1 MARPTKQG
9 IDYFPV
15 DVQFDDKIELLIAEK
30 GGNALAVIVTIW
42 QLIYQNEGYYI
53 SNGKD
58 LFLLVKRRIM
68 TDLEMIESVVKI
80 SLERGI
86 FNNELHKKY
95 KILTSKAIQKRYFE
109 ASKRKKTVNVNKN
122 YICLGVNVNI
132 YEHIVYINATK
143 EEVEVKVKVK
153 VNEKNNYKGVYDYYL
168 SMPNLIK
175 HKKYTPAIYDAIKKA
190 MKNLSITIEDCKTL
204 IKKHSE
210 LIKLN
215 SGGKYDIEVR
225 PIEVFFGQK
234 LYKGG
239 GLICSEYL
247 EGGIKSNNL
256 LKKKNEEEETDYT
269 MVRSESGFFRV

>member
-1 MARPTKQG
+1 MFTPNGWVKFHR
-9 IDYFPV
+9 
-15 DVQFDDKIELLIAEK
+15 KIEEWEWYTDVNTFKLFFHLVLKANHKNKIWKGIEIKRGQLLTGRK
-30 GGNALAVIVTIW
+30 QLAKETGLSEQNIKTAIKHLKLTHEVTSKVTNKFSI
-42 QLIYQNEGYYI
+42 ITICNYNSYQSKENED
-53 SNGKD
+53 NQQ
-58 LFLLVKRRIM
+58 
-68 TDLEMIESVVKI
+68 TEPQ
-80 SLERGI
+80 
-86 FNNELHKKY
+86 
-95 KILTSKAIQKRYFE
+95 LTSNQPTTNQQLTTTKNV
-109 ASKRKKTVNVNKN
+109 KKEK
-122 YICLGVNVNI
+122 
-132 YEHIVYINATK
+132 
-143 EEVEVKVKVK
+143 
-153 VNEKNNYKGVYDYYL
+153 NEKNNYKGVYDYYL

-175 HKKYTPAIYDAIKKA
+175 HKKYTPARYDAIKKT

-256 LKKKNEEEETDYT
+256 LKKKNEEEETPIDYT